1 MPAHGRSA
9 HILRRLMDE
18 RTAMALRP
26 KRRMHLELHVSDP
39 QAPPGS
45 AEGCDGY
52 CERILESAD
61 PSGSSI
67 RQSYPKSCSMSTTAA
82 VLMQVS
88 VRQTLLLPQVQV
100 PLPSP
105 LHPPPSPPPHFRL
118 SVPPPLPGDPHHP
131 LLRGAAIRLRVLQG
145 QLLSST
151 NVWLDV

>member
-45 AEGCDGY
+45 AEGYDGY

-67 RQSYPKSCSMSTTAA
+67 RQSYPKSCIMSTTAA

-105 LHPPPSPPPHFRL
+105 LHPFPSACL
-118 SVPPPLPGDPHHP
+118 SVSPPLPGDSHHP
-131 LLRGAAIRLRVLQG
+131 LLRSATIRLRVLQG